1 MKKIFL
7 LFVAVFTLPALLQA
21 QAYGVHVDDV
31 SQYSIRAINGYYA
44 SSYGAYIK
52 NNKDNVHYTY
62 GIYSNVYNHGS
73 GDSYSVYAR
82 NTSLGS
88 GTPFAGY
95 FYGSYSSSAPVG
107 YGIYAI
113 SSQAN
118 NINYGIY
125 TTATG
130 SSSTNYGLYASSTSS
145 NSETNYGVYATAS
158 NSGTGGSYA
167 AYFNGITRLDGGTDV
182 NAASGGNVVI
192 GDFTSINMG
201 IDENEI
207 QARNDSIAA
216 SLYLNWNGGKVQIG
230 DGPVGIAPYAD
241 LHIKQRPDGITDS
254 AGIRLES
261 GYNTNY
267 WQIGTASTNNLWFVY
282 NGTLQSYITTSGT
295 YTVSDR
301 TLKHDIQPLQ
311 GVLSKVMRLKPS
323 SYIYNQDESNTR
335 VVGFVAQEVKEIFPD
350 LVKVENGINTLNYD
364 HYSTLAIAAIQELN
378 DKLESKER
386 ENEDL
391 KKELKSVKD
400 EMAELR
406 AMVQKM
412 NAAVQNCCLSDKTET
427 GSLIN
432 DGNSNNYSNAARLE
446 QNAPNPFYAK
456 TIIQHYVPEEAN
468 SAQPQITALDG
479 KVMTNINLS
488 KGFSTT
494 TINGSELAAGT
505 YIYAL
510 IIDGKNTAAK
520 EMILT
525 K

>member
-21 QAYGVHVDDV
+21 QGVYVDDV
-31 SQYSIRAINGYYA
+31 YQYSIYANNGYDTGT
-44 SSYGAYIK
+44 SYGAHIK
-52 NNKDNVHYTY
+52 NTKDNAYTTY
-62 GIYSNVYNHGS
+62 GIFSDVSNDGTGH
-73 GDSYSVYAR
+73 SYSVSAR

-88 GTPFAGY
+88 GTPYAGY
-95 FYGSYSSSAPVG
+95 FYGSYSNAASVG
-107 YGIYAI
+107 YGISAASKYADV
-113 SSQAN
+113 
-118 NINYGIY
+118 NYGIY
-125 TTATG
+125 TKAIG
-130 SSSTNYGLYASSTSS
+130 SNSTNYGLYASSTSY
-145 NSETNYGVYATAS
+145 NSATNYGVYATAS
-158 NSGTGGSYA
+158 NTNTGGSKYA
-167 AYFNGITRLDGGTDV
+167 AYFNGITRLDGGFI
-182 NAASGGNVVI
+182 NAAGGGNVVI
-192 GDFTSINMG
+192 GNFTSANMG
-201 IDENEI
+201 IDKFKI
-207 QARNDSIAA
+207 QARNNNVATT
-216 SLYLNWNGGKVQIG
+216 LYLNWNGGKVQIG
-230 DGPVGIAPYAD
+230 DGPVGIGGIVPYAD
-241 LHIKQRPDGITDS
+241 LHIKQRSDGINDS

-267 WQIGTASTNNLWFVY
+267 WQTGFNYSGYNLWFVY
-282 NGTLQSYITTSGT
+282 NGDLQSYITTSGT

-378 DKLESKER
+378 GKLESKEQ

-391 KKELKSVKD
+391 KD

-412 NAAVQNCCLSDKTET
+412 NAAMQNCCLSDKTET

-468 SAQPQITALDG
+468 SAQLQITALDG
-479 KVMTNINLS
+479 KVMKSINLG